1 MGQTYAQYL
10 LVRPQDMNHAG
21 TLFGGVM
28 MARADEMAFVAASL
42 VYPHCTFVTKVFQEF
57 DFLLGAKEGEIIK
70 IEAGILGTGKTSVR
84 VGVRASNAKTS
95 AAIFQTE
102 CVLVN
107 VKHGRST
114 PLDQGSA

>member
-10 LVRPQDMNHAG
+10 LVRPQDLNHAG

-42 VYPHCTFVTKVFQEF
+42 SYPACKFVTKVFHEF

-70 IEAGILGTGKTSVR
+70 VEAEVLSKGTSSVR
-84 VGVRASNAKTS
+84 VAVRACNART
-95 AAIFQTE
+95 AEGIFQTE
-102 CVLVN
+102 AILVN
-107 VKHGRST
+107 VRDGK
-114 PLDQGSA
+114 SAAISEHA

>member
-42 VYPHCTFVTKVFQEF
+42 EYPSCRFVTKVFHEF
-57 DFLLGAKEGEIIK
+57 DFLHGAREGEIIK
-70 IEAGILGTGKTSVR
+70 IEAELMSKGRSSVR
-84 VGVRASNAKTS
+84 VAVRASNART
-95 AAIFQTE
+95 AEGIFQTE
-102 CVLVN
+102 AILVN
-107 VKHGRST
+107 VIDGRSAAI
-114 PLDQGSA
+114 PEA

>member
-10 LVRPQDMNHAG
+10 LVRPQDLNHAG

-42 VYPHCTFVTKVFQEF
+42 TYPACDFVTKVFHEF

-70 IEAGILGTGKTSVR
+70 IESEVLGKGKSSVR
-84 VGVRASNAKTS
+84 VGVRASNAKTG
-95 AAIFQTE
+95 APIFQTE
-102 CVLVN
+102 GVLVN
-107 VKHGRST
+107 VKDGH
-114 PLDQGSA
+114 SAPIESA